1 MHRRRFSSAAIH
13 RSILVWA
20 LVAFPA
26 IGVAQRHG
34 GVSSG
39 SNPILTRPDGVD
51 SKDSLKDF
59 HEAMAVQA
67 TSDQIAEF
75 QAVVKATDAAKAQL
89 QAFVDVQGGNA
100 QGKSNGAADSA
111 PPSSRVDQSLEG
123 AQSENKKFVAGFSAE
138 QKSGLKETIKRL
150 DKANSDLEQEQRKFD
165 PVAATSEATAR
176 AQSLGKALDDFSD
189 VQLALGREMGIV
201 LANGQDTTF
210 NLTPVRSPVTIGQE
224 KIAVSVSG
232 QLTQVS
238 AQGSQRIFKL
248 EMAAD
253 MPDLQQNITDILRAE
268 LDTPGPCGERIAV
281 RQAMLTPATPAGLLV
296 MQLHYERW
304 ACARGTGPLIPSEI
318 AESDGQVEMKITAAL
333 EKPGADNSGVK
344 LKAEFQRIDAS
355 GMMGESLRSGAL
367 GDDLREKVADALA
380 SVVRAGAD
388 FKVVLP
394 PAVQNFTT
402 LESVRFADTGAGRL
416 SATFEGQIQLSDEQA
431 TLLANQLNQALS
443 AQQTPSR

>member
-1 MHRRRFSSAAIH
+1 VSALAA
-13 RSILVWA
+13 S
-20 LVAFPA
+20 PA

-34 GVSSG
+34 GVSTG

-89 QAFVDVQGGNA
+89 QAFVIAQSGNA
-100 QGKSNGAADSA
+100 QGKAGPSADST
-111 PPSSRVDQSLEG
+111 PITSTLDTSLDG

-138 QKSGLKETIKRL
+138 QKSGLKDTIKRL
-150 DKANSDLEQEQRKFD
+150 DKANSDLEQEQKRFD
-165 PVAATSEATAR
+165 PVATTAEAAGR
-176 AQSLGKALDDFSD
+176 AQSLGKALDEFSD

-232 QLTQVS
+232 ELTQVS
-238 AQGSQRIFKL
+238 AQGNQRIFKL
-248 EMAAD
+248 EMSAE

-268 LDTPGPCGERIAV
+268 LDTPGQCGERIAV

-355 GMMGESLRSGAL
+355 GMMSESLRNGVL
-367 GDDLREKVADALA
+367 GDDLREKLADTLA

-388 FKVVLP
+388 LKVVLP
-394 PAVQNFTT
+394 PAVQNFAT
-402 LESVRFADTGAGRL
+402 LQSVRFRDTGAGRL

-431 TLLANQLNQALS
+431 NLLASQLNQALS